1 MKAETI
7 DTLGG
12 IGTKT
17 MLAGGGISAFGAWAA
32 SNALG
37 IFGVV
42 VALLGL
48 LVNYHFKRQAGKRA
62 EQAAMEARIRHDNA
76 ALLQAQAVREESARR
91 DQDLK
96 SRLALRDMQREAI
109 RRMGGDHK
117 DFTLSDMPPLETPV
131 HFAYQEAAHPP
142 EEDDGN

>member
-1 MKAETI
+1 MKTETI
-7 DTLGG
+7 DALGG

-17 MLAGGGISAFGAWAA
+17 MIAGGGISAFGAWAA

-62 EQAAMEARIRHDNA
+62 EQAAMEARLRHDA
-76 ALLQAQAVREESARR
+76 AAALQAQAIREESARR

-96 SRLALRDMQREAI
+96 SRLKLRELQEEMI
-109 RRMGGDHK
+109 RKMGGNHR
-117 DFTLSDMPPLETPV
+117 DFTISDMAPLETPV
-131 HFAYQEAAHPP
+131 HFEYHEDPHQDD
-142 EEDDGN
+142 EDDGN

>member
-1 MKAETI
+1 MKTETI
-7 DTLGG
+7 DALGG
-12 IGTKT
+12 FGTKT
-17 MLAGGGISAFGAWAA
+17 MIAGGGISAFGAWAA

-62 EQAAMEARIRHDNA
+62 EQAAMEARLRHDNA
-76 ALLQAQAVREESARR
+76 AALQAQAIREESARR

-96 SRLALRDMQREAI
+96 SRLQLREMQQEMI
-109 RRMGGDHK
+109 RKMGGDHK
-117 DFTLSDMPPLETPV
+117 DFTISDMAPLETPV
-131 HFAYQEAAHPP
+131 HFEYHEEPHPAD
-142 EEDDGN
+142 EDDGN